1 MRAWALRILYE
12 IEHRLPFNI
21 VPSAVPDRDLV
32 AVVEGEEKLPPGKA
46 LDLGCGNGRNSVYLA
61 RHGWRVTGVEL
72 IGHALAKARRTTAAA
87 GVPVNLVQ
95 GDATRLSDYGVGTD
109 YTLVVDACCYHA
121 IAEERRDAYAAEV
134 TKAAAPG
141 ALMLMVAFAEQN
153 TPGMNVT
160 EEDLRNRFTGWE
172 ILDAAPMA
180 PEELVQYFDGPKLA
194 KKTLTN
200 GRYRAW
206 RYRLRRLADAA

>member
-1 MRAWALRILYE
+1 MRAGTLRLLYE

-21 VPSAVPDRDLV
+21 VPSDVPDKDLV
-32 AVVEGEEKLPPGKA
+32 EVIEGEGVLPGRA
-46 LDLGCGNGRNSVYLA
+46 LDLGCGNCRNAIYLA
-61 RHGWRVTGVEL
+61 RQGWEVTGVEL
-72 IGHALAKARRTTAAA
+72 IGHALAAARRKTAAA
-87 GVPVNLVQ
+87 GVSVNLVR
-95 GDATRLSDYGVGTD
+95 GDASRLSDYPVGTG
-109 YTLVVDACCYHA
+109 YSLIVDACCYHA
-121 IAEERRDAYAAEV
+121 IAAERRDDYAAEV

-172 ILDAAPMA
+172 LLQAAPMA

-206 RYRLRRLADAA
+206 RYRLRRLPDAA